1 METYVFLLEW
11 TDAGLQQAANSVE
24 RVTRTVEAMERLG
37 VRIFETYWTVGPYD
51 LVLVAECPDDATAHA
66 VGLDMASRGNVR
78 STTMRAFDRTDMER
92 VVKLAED
99 AADVRERGGGRSG

>member
-1 METYVFLLEW
+1 METYVFLLKW

-99 AADVRERGGGRSG
+99 AANVRERGAGRSV